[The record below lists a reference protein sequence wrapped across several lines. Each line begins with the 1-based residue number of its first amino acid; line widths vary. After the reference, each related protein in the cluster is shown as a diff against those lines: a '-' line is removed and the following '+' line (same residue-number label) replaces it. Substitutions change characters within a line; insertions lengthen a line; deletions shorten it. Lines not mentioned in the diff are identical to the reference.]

1 MKLLSFG
8 EVLWDVYSDAKY
20 IGGAPLNFAAHYIKN
35 GLEAY
40 MVSAIGNDELGKETL
55 DSLTQWNI
63 HCDYMGVVNDKVTG
77 KCLVE
82 LDDHQVPTYNLLS
95 DVAYDYIPV
104 PETKDKKFDVLYFG
118 TLALRSDYNFKTLQT
133 IVNECD
139 FTEIFVDVNIRPPHY
154 SKKSIRFAFNHATLI
169 KISQEEL
176 DVVLK
181 ELEVTEND
189 NYLNVSK
196 AICDKYTNLKLV
208 IITCGENGSFVY
220 ERQNDCSYHCQAKKV
235 EVVSTVGAGDSFSAT
250 FLAQY
255 LQGKTIPESL
265 DLATKVSAFVVSQ
278 AGAIPEYTLDEIMQ

>member
-40 MVSAIGNDELGKETL
+40 MVSAIGNDELGKATL
-55 DSLTQWNI
+55 DSLKKWNI
-63 HCDYMGVVNDKVTG
+63 HCDYVAVVNDKVTG

-82 LDDHQVPTYNLLS
+82 LDERQVPTYNLLS

-104 PETKDKKFDVLYFG
+104 PKLQESFDVLYFG
-118 TLALRSDYNFKTLQT
+118 TLALRSDYNYKTIQHM
-133 IVNECD
+133 IKD
-139 FTEIFVDVNIRPPHY
+139 YHFTEVFVDVNIRPPHY
-154 SKKSIRFAFNHATLI
+154 SKESIQFAFNHATLI
-169 KISQEEL
+169 KISEEEL
-176 DVVLK
+176 DVVLEAIEITK
-181 ELEVTEND
+181 
-189 NYLNVSK
+189 K
-196 AICDKYTNLKLV
+196 ASYSDTVKRISEKYPNIKII

-220 ERQNDCSYHCQAKKV
+220 EKQTEANYSCEAKKV
-235 EVVSTVGAGDSFSAT
+235 QVASTVGAGDSFSAT

-255 LQGKTIPESL
+255 LQGKTIPECL
-265 DLATKVSAFVVSQ
+265 DLATQVSAFVVSQ